1 MKYDWF
7 AVMFGYLW
15 LVPHVEQEML
25 TLSGTTDFTPF
36 VDFMILPIHI
46 SEKQY
51 TYRLSHESENVITD
65 NSVHKCAGPDWT
77 TDANVML
84 NGCHINILFS

>member
-1 MKYDWF
+1 
-7 AVMFGYLW
+7 
-15 LVPHVEQEML
+15 ML

-51 TYRLSHESENVITD
+51 TYRLSHESENVFDHLITD
-65 NSVHKCAGPDWT
+65 NSVHKCAGPD
-77 TDANVML
+77 
-84 NGCHINILFS
+84 